1 MVISITKV
9 NIVISYGI
17 VEMVKQSMFNVHF
30 YMIYDQIVVTLKFEM
45 KQFKV

>member
-9 NIVISYGI
+9 NIVISYG
-17 VEMVKQSMFNVHF
+17 VVDKNGKTVHVHF
-30 YMIYDQIVVTLKFEM
+30 YMTYDQIVVTLEFEM